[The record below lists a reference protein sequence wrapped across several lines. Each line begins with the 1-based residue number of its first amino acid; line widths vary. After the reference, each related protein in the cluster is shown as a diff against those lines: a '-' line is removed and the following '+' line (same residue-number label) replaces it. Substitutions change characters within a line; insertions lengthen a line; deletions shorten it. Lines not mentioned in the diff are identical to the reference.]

1 MAKVDFQILENNKM
15 KPHSFY
21 GKTVNKSTLTFDDM
35 VEKACEGTSIEPEI
49 MQGAVSRYMR
59 KVKELLLMGYRVPLG
74 KNFLFVYPCID
85 LSVKDQVD
93 KDGNV
98 IKAVTIDDVNAQ
110 AAKGRVAA
118 SVSPVFSKKFDTEVQ
133 WRRVGKDGKP
143 VAGSDDDE
151 EEEDAT
157 QVDPAG
163 DGTGG
168 NSGAQGAGS
177 EGNGAGSGSG
187 EGSSSGDNGG
197 GNGGDNLEG

>member
-143 VAGSDDDE
+143 VVGGDNE

-187 EGSSSGDNGG
+187 EGSGSGDNGG
-197 GNGGDNLEG
+197 GNGGNDLEG